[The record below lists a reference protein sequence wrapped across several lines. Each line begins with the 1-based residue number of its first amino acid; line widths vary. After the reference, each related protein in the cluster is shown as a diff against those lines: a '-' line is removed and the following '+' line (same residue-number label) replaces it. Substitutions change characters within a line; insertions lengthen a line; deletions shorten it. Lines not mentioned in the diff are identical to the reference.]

1 MKRFL
6 GIVMGAV
13 MALSIGVMAV
23 GCSDRGSNGGGEE
36 NKIVVSILNQES
48 ERKMYEAVADAFE
61 KANEGVTVKLMPL
74 SNYETDVRSKLRSG
88 ERIDVLHVP
97 DNFVTPFANDGVLE
111 NLEPFIESTEFDRS
125 LYFDSMINMGK
136 LNFNAES
143 DQYMIPRDYSKFVV
157 YYNKDI
163 FDSCSVAYPK
173 TGWTWSDFLETCRQL
188 KQKMDQGY
196 VCVDASMS
204 YAILNYGMLASCGV
218 EQFIDE
224 NYDLIA
230 DTSKMEEGLD
240 MIKGDILD
248 PGYAVKPEVYKDGDF
263 VRMVAAM
270 SIGVRPAFA
279 TYKNAELNFDVVE
292 FPAIGSDP
300 KVATGSSGFGIYTGS
315 EVKDLAWE
323 FISFV
328 VCEEGQKI
336 MSESGSIV
344 PVLRSLAEDPNAE
357 WTKITNGKNA
367 AVNQTPFYSLDER
380 DVVGDYWGDLPP
392 EAVSLYNSYW
402 ATCMND
408 YLNGKHSM
416 EECFDTFRKQITA
429 CKRMYPEYFE

>member
-1 MKRFL
+1 MKKFL

-13 MALSIGVMAV
+13 MVLSIGAMAV
-23 GCSDRGSNGGGEE
+23 GCGDRGSQNGDEQ
-36 NKIVVSILNQES
+36 NKLVVSILNQTS
-48 ERKMYEAVADAFE
+48 ERDMYNAVAEAFE
-61 KANEGVTVKLMPL
+61 KANEGVTVELLPL
-74 SNYETDVRSKLRSG
+74 SNYETDVRQKLRSG

-97 DNFVTPFANDGVLE
+97 DNYVTPFANDGVLE
-111 NLEPFIESTEFDRS
+111 NLEPFIESTGFDRS

-136 LNFNAES
+136 LNFNSES
-143 DQYMIPRDYSKFVV
+143 DQFMIPRDYSKFVV
-157 YYNKDI
+157 YFNKDI
-163 FDSCSVAYPK
+163 FDQYNVAYPK
-173 TGWTWSDFLETCRQL
+173 TGWSWSDFLETCRLL
-188 KQKMDQGY
+188 KQKMPNGY

-240 MIKGDILD
+240 MIKSDVLD

-292 FPAIGSDP
+292 FPAIGNTP
-300 KVATGSSGFGIYTGS
+300 KVATGSSGFGIYTDS

-328 VCEEGQKI
+328 VSEEGQKI
-336 MSESGSIV
+336 MSKNGAIV
-344 PVLRSLAEDPNAE
+344 PVLKSLAEDTNAD
-357 WTKITNGKNA
+357 WRKITNGQGET
-367 AVNQTPFYSLDER
+367 VNQNPFYLFNER
-380 DVVGDYWGDLPP
+380 DVVGDYWGNLPP

-416 EECFDTFRKQITA
+416 ADCFDTFRKQITA

>member
-1 MKRFL
+1 
-6 GIVMGAV
+6 MGAV
-13 MALSIGVMAV
+13 MVLSIGAMAV
-23 GCSDRGSNGGGEE
+23 GCGDRGSQNGDEQ
-36 NKIVVSILNQES
+36 NKLVVSILNQTS
-48 ERKMYEAVADAFE
+48 ERDMYNAVAEAFE
-61 KANEGVTVKLMPL
+61 KANEGVTVELLPL
-74 SNYETDVRSKLRSG
+74 SNYETDVRQKLRSG

-97 DNFVTPFANDGVLE
+97 DNYVTPFANDGVLE
-111 NLEPFIESTEFDRS
+111 NLEPFIESTGFDRS

-136 LNFNAES
+136 LNFNSES
-143 DQYMIPRDYSKFVV
+143 DQFMIPRDYSKFVV
-157 YYNKDI
+157 YFNKDI
-163 FDSCSVAYPK
+163 FDQYNVAYPK
-173 TGWTWSDFLETCRQL
+173 TGWSWSDFLETCRLL
-188 KQKMDQGY
+188 KQKMPNGY

-240 MIKGDILD
+240 MIKSDVLD

-292 FPAIGSDP
+292 FPAIGNTP
-300 KVATGSSGFGIYTGS
+300 KVATGSSGFGIYTDS

-328 VCEEGQKI
+328 VSEEGQKI
-336 MSESGSIV
+336 MSKNGAIV
-344 PVLRSLAEDPNAE
+344 PVLKSLAEDTNAD
-357 WTKITNGKNA
+357 WRKITNGQGET
-367 AVNQTPFYSLDER
+367 VNQNPFYLFNER
-380 DVVGDYWGDLPP
+380 DVVGDYWGNLPP

-416 EECFDTFRKQITA
+416 ADCFDTFRKQITA